1 MADYDPLFKLH
12 QIEFVEN
19 SHIDREIVSLMVKI
33 MDSIEDFDEISSDI
47 KSLVKIEQSTT
58 MIFLSMI
65 ESMIKILET
74 EISMLSYLGFNFI

>member
-19 SHIDREIVSLMVKI
+19 SHIDREIVSLMIKI
-33 MDSIEDFDEISSDI
+33 MDNIEDFDEISSDI
-47 KSLVKIEQSTT
+47 KSLVKSEQPTT

>member
-47 KSLVKIEQSTT
+47 KSLVKSEQSTT

-74 EISMLSYLGFNFI
+74 EISMLSYLGFNFT

>member
-19 SHIDREIVSLMVKI
+19 SHIDREIVSLMIKI
-33 MDSIEDFDEISSDI
+33 MDNIEDFDEISSDI
-47 KSLVKIEQSTT
+47 KSLVKSEQSTT

-65 ESMIKILET
+65 ESMIEILET
-74 EISMLSYLGFNFI
+74 EISMLSFLGFNYT

>member
-19 SHIDREIVSLMVKI
+19 SHIDREIVSLMIKI

-47 KSLVKIEQSTT
+47 KSLVKSEQSTT

-74 EISMLSYLGFNFI
+74 EISMLSYLGFNFT

>member
-19 SHIDREIVSLMVKI
+19 SHIDREIVSLMIKI
-33 MDSIEDFDEISSDI
+33 VDNIEDFDEISSDI
-47 KSLVKIEQSTT
+47 KSLVKSEQSTT

-74 EISMLSYLGFNFI
+74 EISMLSYLGFNFT

>member
-19 SHIDREIVSLMVKI
+19 SYIDREIVSLMIKI
-33 MDSIEDFDEISSDI
+33 MDDIEDFDEISSNI
-47 KSLVKIEQSTT
+47 KSLVKSEQSTT

-65 ESMIKILET
+65 ESMIELLET
-74 EISMLSYLGFNFI
+74 EISMLSFLGFNFT

>member
-33 MDSIEDFDEISSDI
+33 MDNIEDFDEISSDI
-47 KSLVKIEQSTT
+47 KSLVKSEQSTT